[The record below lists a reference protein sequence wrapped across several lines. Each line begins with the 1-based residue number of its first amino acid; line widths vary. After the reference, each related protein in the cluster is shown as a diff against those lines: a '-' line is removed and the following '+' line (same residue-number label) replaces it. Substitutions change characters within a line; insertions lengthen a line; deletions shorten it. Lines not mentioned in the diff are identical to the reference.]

1 MKGVIHPEAKEWFD
15 IGAEMV
21 DIIGALPKR
30 DEKDYGKGSEAFD
43 IILSTAK
50 RLNKMVH
57 VHVDQF
63 NESLEYETEE
73 LCMKT
78 IEHGMQGKS
87 SSYSWYFY
95 CSSL

>member
-1 MKGVIHPEAKEWFD
+1 MLF
-15 IGAEMV
+15 
-21 DIIGALPKR
+21 R
-30 DEKDYGKGSEAFD
+30 SEAFD

-73 LCMKT
+73 LCAKT
-78 IEHGMQGKS
+78 IEHVMQGK
-87 SSYSWYFY
+87 
-95 CSSL
+95 CSLMPQAVTGSLL

>member
-1 MKGVIHPEAKEWFD
+1 
-15 IGAEMV
+15 MV

-73 LCMKT
+73 LCAKT
-78 IEHGMQGKS
+78 IEHGMQAKLWPFTVFPS
-87 SSYSWYFY
+87 QLTPE
-95 CSSL
+95 CIAAACTI